1 MVPLCEQEMI
11 AIPPDNESLNAAR
24 RNQTRGMLLIEVMF
38 SAAILSVALVSVIG
52 GLASSYEAQVLT
64 RQRTV
69 ALESA
74 RELIDE
80 IRTARS
86 EGFKVASSLKAFAE
100 RFTTEPQLLKLAN
113 LREATRTLSVSMPYP
128 GVVSLDVSVE
138 WTDLRGRPAKVILST
153 ALSNYE

>member
-1 MVPLCEQEMI
+1 MTASFLHYQRF
-11 AIPPDNESLNAAR
+11 DTTR
-24 RNQTRGMLLIEVMF
+24 REQTRGMSLIEVLF

-80 IRTARS
+80 IRTARAD
-86 EGFKVASSLKAFAE
+86 GFKVASSVKTLSE
-100 RFTTEPQLLKLAN
+100 RFTTEPQFLKLSN
-113 LREATRTLSVSMPYP
+113 LKEATRTLSLSIPYP

-138 WTDLRGRPAKVILST
+138 WRDLRGRPARVLLST

>member
-1 MVPLCEQEMI
+1 MMAFILE
-11 AIPPDNESLNAAR
+11 NKRGKAR
-24 RNQTRGMLLIEVMF
+24 ARSQTRGMSLIEVMF

-86 EGFKVASSLKAFAE
+86 EGFRVASGVKTLAE
-100 RFTTEPQLLKLAN
+100 RFTTEPQFLKLSN
-113 LREATRTLSVSMPYP
+113 LKDATRTLSISMPYP
-128 GVVSLDVSVE
+128 GVVNLDVSVE
-138 WTDLRGRPAKVILST
+138 WKDLRGRPAKVILST

>member
-1 MVPLCEQEMI
+1 M
-11 AIPPDNESLNAAR
+11 S
-24 RNQTRGMLLIEVMF
+24 LIEVMF

-52 GLASSYEAQVLT
+52 GLASSYEAQLLT

-80 IRTARS
+80 IRTARAD
-86 EGFKVASSLKAFAE
+86 GFKVASSVKTLAE
-100 RFTTEPQLLKLAN
+100 RFTTEPQFLKLSN
-113 LREATRTLSVSMPYP
+113 LKEATRTLSLSIPYP

-138 WTDLRGRPAKVILST
+138 WKDLRGRPARVVLST